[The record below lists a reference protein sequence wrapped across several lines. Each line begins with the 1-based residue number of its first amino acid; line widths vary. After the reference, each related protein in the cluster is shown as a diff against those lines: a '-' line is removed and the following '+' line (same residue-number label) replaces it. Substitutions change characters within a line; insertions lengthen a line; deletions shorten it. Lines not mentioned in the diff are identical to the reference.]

1 MPKDQKPISK
11 VFLKSNEDKPELIDL
26 TDEQYQVNEK
36 RQPELVI
43 DLTAEHENQI
53 IELDKSLDF
62 TVYNSQKKISKESLK
77 NSDKKPELI
86 IDLTEDEEKTFDSMV
101 QACKNGQLGTLDAN
115 LKEVSHDTLLHDAA
129 ENGQLEIVTQLLKN
143 EPLSYFLNKSHFTPL
158 HLASINGH
166 TQVVKELL
174 KYWSENQP

>member
-11 VFLKSNEDKPELIDL
+11 VFLKSNKDKPELIDL

-86 IDLTEDEEKTFDSMV
+86 IDLTEDEDNTFGSMIKTCS
-101 QACKNGQLGTLDAN
+101 NGQFGTLDAN
-115 LKEVSHDTLLHDAA
+115 LKEVSHDTLLHHAA
-129 ENGQLEIVTQLLKN
+129 ANGQIEIVKQHLENGALGDFT
-143 EPLSYFLNKSHFTPL
+143 NKSHFTPL

-174 KYWSENQP
+174 KY